1 MTKKN
6 KIIAHKQL
14 RKEVLDKVILLI
26 EKEDCCVLPDECTNI
41 IPRAIKHY
49 LLICENKEK

>member
-1 MTKKN
+1 V
-6 KIIAHKQL
+6 IIQKQL
-14 RKEVLDKVILLI
+14 RKKVLDKVILLI

-49 LLICENKEK
+49 LLICEDKENE